1 MNKQRGE
8 ISLLVYLVLVLAILG
23 ALVGL
28 YELVDHNWE
37 TSAGIAKGKDL
48 KQAEWN
54 DANRKAQE
62 AADARKAGDEL
73 LAQQKAAE
81 LLKANQDAEGY
92 KRKYEAERA
101 QRKREKHPQVFA
113 NCSKQQNTGGS
124 NEQQAKDTDVTP
136 TLRLS
141 WGFVREW
148 DGAWTGQTGQP
159 VFGLQLGGTGA
170 GEQPDTPSPLSIDDL
185 SDNHAANAA
194 LCSTDRRRLNA
205 LTDKIK
211 ALQQRWQSQ

>member
-1 MNKQRGE
+1 MKRQRGFGL
-8 ISLLVYLVLVLAILG
+8 IIYAVMALAILG
-23 ALVGL
+23 ALAGL
-28 YELVDHNWE
+28 YALVDNSWE
-37 TSAGIAKGKDL
+37 TSAGIERGEAN
-48 KQAEWN
+48 KQAEWVK
-54 DANRKAQE
+54 ANREAQA
-62 AADARKAGDEL
+62 AADELKHGDEL